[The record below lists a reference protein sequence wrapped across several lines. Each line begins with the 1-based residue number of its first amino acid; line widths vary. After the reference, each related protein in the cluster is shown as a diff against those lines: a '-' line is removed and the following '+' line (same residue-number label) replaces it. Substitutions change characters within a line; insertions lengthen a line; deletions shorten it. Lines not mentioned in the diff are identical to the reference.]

1 LIEFAGEMGIGVS
14 PGRPAVELLIRGLQE
29 GSAEQALAAM
39 DYLRMYGDELA
50 VTPLY
55 TLLYNS
61 QGEIQDA
68 AYNTLWHLAAAGIKL
83 PTANMVFSSQ

>member
-1 LIEFAGEMGIGVS
+1 
-14 PGRPAVELLIRGLQE
+14 
-29 GSAEQALAAM
+29 
-39 DYLRMYGDELA
+39 MYGDELA